1 MDYNYP
7 LKHVKMKL
15 DDLNDCIGKKL
26 VNIIFS
32 RFRESM
38 LLTFEDNFVAQI
50 STDEYK
56 LFVDDVLYINDYKEI
71 ELLSNGV
78 VSEEYLESFKRQR
91 QLKIEEELKETELN
105 QLRRLM
111 EKYGIKAAESTQQ

>member
-71 ELLSNGV
+71 ELLRNGV